1 MTTNESVKKIIQNW
15 RWKRNHMLKNQNKI
29 LPCGTLAQGQYGI
42 SEQVLRL
49 PVILSWEGG
58 KKVIEIKLTS
68 EEQKE
73 LVVSA
78 SHVKELCNFIDES
91 GLI

>member
-1 MTTNESVKKIIQNW
+1 MGKSPKNEIFQ
-15 RWKRNHMLKNQNKI
+15 
-29 LPCGTLAQGQYGI
+29 
-42 SEQVLRL
+42 
-49 PVILSWEGG
+49 
-58 KKVIEIKLTS
+58 KVIEIKLTS